1 MNPPTSEPKIPQFN
15 AVEQRFDFI
24 KDEFLRQ
31 NLATT
36 MQYVAYL
43 IGQYPLLIGTL
54 KYSVTKDIIVL
65 IGSIVE
71 AVSHYW
77 LQKLVNNGIL
87 KQETV
92 LPSRREYKSFKPKP
106 ILIDNE
112 NQPVYVC
119 HIQEIAMDLNGEMKF
134 QDVLRALKRG
144 NMIDESLFKELD
156 RLRGWRNK
164 IHLKGLTAGDIKRF
178 RKTDLSNVFKTS
190 KKLITQVE
198 ESLRN

>member
-1 MNPPTSEPKIPQFN
+1 MNQPTSEPKIPQFN

-43 IGQYPLLIGTL
+43 IGQYPLLIGNL

-77 LQKLVNNGIL
+77 LQKLVNHGVL

-119 HIQEIAMDLNGEMKF
+119 HIQEIAIDLNGEMKF

-144 NMIDESLFKELD
+144 DMIDESLFKELD

-190 KKLITQVE
+190 KKLITKVE
-198 ESLRN
+198 ESFEN

>member
-1 MNPPTSEPKIPQFN
+1 MNQPTSEPKIPQFN

-24 KDEFLRQ
+24 KDEILRQ

-36 MQYVAYL
+36 MQYIAYL

-144 NMIDESLFKELD
+144 NMIDEALFKELD

-178 RKTDLSNVFKTS
+178 RKTDLSNVFETS

-198 ESLRN
+198 RSLVN

>member
-1 MNPPTSEPKIPQFN
+1 MNQPTSEPKIPQFN

-24 KDEFLRQ
+24 QDEILRQ

-134 QDVLRALKRG
+134 QDVLRALRRG
-144 NMIDESLFKELD
+144 NMIDETLFKELD

-190 KKLITQVE
+190 KVLITQVE
-198 ESLRN
+198 KSLED